1 MVEPMWERLKHVL
14 VKEFIQIFRDP
25 RMKAVLVGTPI
36 MQLFVIGYAVT
47 TDVSQVATAVAD
59 LDRTQETR
67 EITRRFE
74 SSGYFRIVQRIEDP
88 RALRRLID
96 QGEVK
101 AALQFDPGFSRD
113 LARGRTAVIQV
124 VVDGT
129 DSNTASVVMDYTNRI
144 INQLTRERLQAAL
157 AARSV
162 ATGTLAVSLRS
173 LPGVELRS
181 RAWYNPDLRSRNYY
195 VPGVIAILIM
205 LTLLLMTSMAI
216 VREREIGTMEQLMVS
231 PIRPAEL
238 ILGKTLPFALIG
250 FFDVA
255 LITSVAVFWFAIPIR
270 GSLVLLFGGTALYL
284 LPILGIGLFIST
296 ISRTQQ
302 QALMSTF
309 FFFQP
314 AMLLSGFAFP
324 IANMPQAIQHLTYL
338 NPLRHFLIIIRGIFL
353 KGNGVEVLWPQM
365 LALFLLG
372 ITVLTASILRFQ
384 KRLN

>member
-1 MVEPMWERLKHVL
+1 MWERLKHML

-25 RMKAVLVGTPI
+25 RMKAVLIGTPI
-36 MQLFVIGYAVT
+36 IQLFVIGYAVT
-47 TDVSQVATAVAD
+47 TDVTNIATAV
-59 LDRTQETR
+59 LDFDRSQETR
-67 EITRRFE
+67 EIARRFE
-74 SSGYFRIVQRIEDP
+74 SSGYFRIVRYVEDP
-88 RALRRLID
+88 RVLRGLID
-96 QGEVK
+96 RGEVK
-101 AALQFDPGFSRD
+101 AALQFDPGFTRD
-113 LARGRTAVIQV
+113 LVRGRTALIQV
-124 VVDGT
+124 IVDGT

-144 INQLTRERLQAAL
+144 VNQITRERLQALL
-157 AARSV
+157 ATQSV
-162 ATGTLAVSLRS
+162 ASGALAVSLRS
-173 LPGVELRS
+173 LPGIELRS

-205 LTLLLMTSMAI
+205 LTLMMMTAMAI

-255 LITSVAVFWFAIPIR
+255 LITTVAVFWFAIPIR
-270 GSLVLLFGGTALYL
+270 GSLVLLFGATALFL
-284 LPILGIGLFIST
+284 LPVLGVGLFIST

-324 IANMPQAIQHLTYL
+324 IANMPEAIQVLTYL
-338 NPLRHFLIIIRGIFL
+338 NPLRYFLVIIRGIFL
-353 KGNGVEVLWPQM
+353 KGNGVEILWPEM
-365 LALFLLG
+365 LALLLLG
-372 ITVLTASILRFQ
+372 ISVLTASALRFQ
-384 KRLN
+384 KRLA

>member
-1 MVEPMWERLKHVL
+1 MWERLKHML
-14 VKEFIQIFRDP
+14 VKEFVQIFRDP
-25 RMKAVLVGTPI
+25 RMKPVLLGTPI
-36 MQLFVIGYAVT
+36 LQLFVIGYAVT
-47 TDVSQVATAVAD
+47 TDVTNVATAVLD
-59 LDRTQETR
+59 FDRTQETR
-67 EITRRFE
+67 EIVRRFE
-74 SSGYFRIVQRIEDP
+74 SSGYFRIVHQVEDP
-88 RALRRLID
+88 RVLRRLID

-101 AALQFDPGFSRD
+101 AALQFDPGFTRD
-113 LARGRTAVIQV
+113 LVRGPTAVIQV
-124 VVDGT
+124 IVDGT

-144 INQLTRERLQAAL
+144 VNQIVRERLQAAL
-157 AARSV
+157 AVRS
-162 ATGTLAVSLRS
+162 AASGSLAVSLRS
-173 LPGVELRS
+173 LPSIELRS

-205 LTLLLMTSMAI
+205 LTLMMMTAMAI

-231 PIRPAEL
+231 PIRPVEL

-255 LITSVAVFWFAIPIR
+255 LITTMAVFWFVIPVR
-270 GSLVLLFGGTALYL
+270 GSLVLLYAATGLFL
-284 LPILGIGLFIST
+284 LPVLGIGLFIST

-324 IANMPQAIQHLTYL
+324 IANMPEAIQYLTYL
-338 NPLRHFLIIIRGIFL
+338 NPLRYFLIIIRGIFL
-353 KGNGVEVLWPQM
+353 KGNGVDVLWPQM

-372 ITVLTASILRFQ
+372 ISVLTASTLRFH
-384 KRLN
+384 KRLA